1 MIDLTFKAADDS
13 TILESHS
20 EYILLTPISI
30 STGDNT
36 NLLGR
41 YSSFDVKTVLNV
53 KFTLPA
59 ALIGYSATT
68 TNPQGFVLFTVTTG
82 SFDTDFGI
90 TSATD
95 FMQIP
100 CALATESTVLA
111 VTGQFACRIRTNDLQ
126 PKIFISGF

>member
-1 MIDLTFKAADDS
+1 LIDLTFKAADDT

-30 STGDNT
+30 STGDKT

-53 KFTLPA
+53 KFTLPV
-59 ALIGYSATT
+59 ALIGYSAIT
-68 TNPQGFVLFTVTTG
+68 TNPQGFILFTVTTG

-90 TSATD
+90 ISATD
-95 FMQIP
+95 FM
-100 CALATESTVLA
+100 
-111 VTGQFACRIRTNDLQ
+111 
-126 PKIFISGF
+126 